1 MVNAAVHLDGPPKG
15 TPITRAFQDFGTLE
29 LIAVGLTDLRSVCAE
44 ITEEGPRQLMP
55 VAAEVF
61 APLYPHQQEALA
73 WMIDRENINALPP
86 FWAPLV

>member
-1 MVNAAVHLDGPPKG
+1 MV
-15 TPITRAFQDFGTLE
+15 
-29 LIAVGLTDLRSVCAE
+29 AVGWTEHRPVCAE

-55 VAAEVF
+55 AAAEIL

-73 WMIDRENINALPP
+73 WMVDRENINALPP